1 MAHKTLHHFAPPA
14 SPLSSLC
21 SGYTSL
27 LGPDISC
34 FGPITSVYT
43 PTVPCSFY
51 CSSRTLYYSHH
62 LNHAKA
68 MFLQRSFLTSLAKKE
83 F

>member
-21 SGYTSL
+21 SGHTSL
-27 LGPDISC
+27 FAPDISR

-43 PTVPCSFY
+43 PAVPLELCI
-51 CSSRTLYYSHH
+51 TLII
-62 LNHAKA
+62 
-68 MFLQRSFLTSLAKKE
+68 
-83 F
+83 